1 MTRMAKRM
9 LTLLAA
15 LTLSSTLLP
24 GALAAEKVSDS
35 NRPVSEEQA
44 ALMDLHV
51 ENNHNKVIWEP
62 LGPEYEEPSLSDFS
76 MSSPALYTC
85 TVAKNYSL
93 FAAPYDSSDEA
104 ARAER
109 VLPAQSRAYQAEV
122 LFVGQAFVVVRAKGV
137 IGFVKRDFI
146 SEVTPIDPATA
157 PYGVQKPAYLA
168 TTAAQAWVRKSM
180 SDEDDSWVI
189 LNPGTKLT
197 IWKIQDGWA
206 IVLYKRTFGY
216 IDMRQLTDLVPV
228 SPTDTPIREDSPIAA
243 YTSYYNMDRN
253 WENVNRIT
261 NIRVGCERLTR
272 VMQPG
277 EQFDFN
283 ADVGP
288 YKAANGYFQAPVLLN
303 GESVP
308 GYGGGTCQVS
318 STLYNALIQ
327 LTGITI
333 DERRAHGPSGAKY
346 LPHGVDAAVGSK
358 DFNLRFTNSYD
369 FPIRIEGHSSDDGA
383 LLMLIYRAD

>member
-1 MTRMAKRM
+1 MKRIA
-9 LTLLAA
+9 TLLVTLCLA
-15 LTLSSTLLP
+15 LSALP
-24 GALAAEKVSDS
+24 GAFAEAKVSES
-35 NRPVSEEQA
+35 NRPISPEQE
-44 ALMDLHV
+44 ALMDQHILDSRNDV
-51 ENNHNKVIWEP
+51 VWAP
-62 LGPEYEEPSLSDFS
+62 VGPVYEEPDLSDFDL
-76 MSSPALYTC
+76 SSPALYTC

-93 FAAPYDSSDEA
+93 FARRYATSEEA
-104 ARAER
+104 NVTPR
-109 VLPAQSRAYQAEV
+109 VLAAKDRAYKADV
-122 LFVGQAFVVVRAKGV
+122 LFVGQAFLIVRAEGQ
-137 IGFVKRDFI
+137 IGFIKRDFV
-146 SEVTPIDPATA
+146 SEVTPVDPATA
-157 PYGVQKPAYLA
+157 PYGVQKPAYIA
-168 TTAAQAWVRKSM
+168 TAASLAWVRKSM
-180 SDEDDSWVI
+180 SAEDDSWVI
-189 LNPGTKLT
+189 LNPGTRLSV
-197 IWKIQDGWA
+197 WRIQNGWA

-216 IDMRQLTDLVPV
+216 IDMNQLTDLIPV

-288 YKAANGYFQAPVLLN
+288 YKAANGYFEAPVLLN

-327 LTGITI
+327 LPGLTI

-346 LPHGVDAAVGSK
+346 LPHGVDAAVGS
-358 DFNLRFTNSYD
+358 DNLNLVFTNSYD
-369 FPIRIEGHSSDDGA
+369 FPIRVEGHTSDDGA
-383 LLMLIYRAD
+383 LLMLVYRAGD